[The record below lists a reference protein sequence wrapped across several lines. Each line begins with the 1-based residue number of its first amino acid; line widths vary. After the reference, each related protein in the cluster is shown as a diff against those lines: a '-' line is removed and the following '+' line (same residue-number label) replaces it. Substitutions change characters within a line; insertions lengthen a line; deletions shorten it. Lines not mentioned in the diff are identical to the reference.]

1 MTLEDIEKIA
11 SLLNIGIPIIV
22 GFVVAAFCLLNIDK
36 LLLLL
41 SSIQKAFAFCSQRAR
56 KGTIAN
62 SIRGRVMKSA
72 KSFRS
77 FGNHIMISDL
87 KINWIKEED
96 PETFIK
102 NNQVII
108 RMKQDT
114 NPHINFVTAVTAFV
128 GQGLL
133 PHSKR
138 YIDSNIYAMSK
149 LSVSR
154 FLILNGD
161 SYALEYFDENVLNPV
176 LSKDEDAK
184 DIFERLRTIDKN
196 GMFVNILLNEYA
208 KATHKIYPDA
218 PDPLLVVESKE
229 LLTYLY
235 RIAMGTFTDI
245 SEFQFNR
252 EYFKLQIFLAA
263 KTVTYKRGGITPYL
277 KHINTALADGIETI
291 YVFGLGRK
299 AAIAEEIAKYVKE
312 TDFRISS
319 TIPHY
324 YRHKSIHDGHTV
336 QGVCY
341 EISVYKEESS
351 TGY

>member
-1 MTLEDIEKIA
+1 MTLEDIKKIA
-11 SLLNIGIPIIV
+11 SFLNIGIPLIV
-22 GFVVAAFCLLNIDK
+22 GVAVAVFCLLNIDK

-41 SSIQKAFAFCSQRAR
+41 SSIQKLFAFCSQRAR
-56 KGTIAN
+56 KGAIAN

-108 RMKQDT
+108 RMKQDI
-114 NPHINFVTAVTAFV
+114 NPHKNFVTAVTAFV

-133 PHSKR
+133 PHSKK
-138 YIDSNIYAMSK
+138 YIDSSIYALSK

-161 SYALEYFDENVLNPV
+161 LDALEYFDENILNPV
-176 LSKDEDAK
+176 LAEDEDAQ
-184 DIFERLRTIDKN
+184 DIFEELRTIDKN
-196 GMFVNILLNEYA
+196 GMFINILLNEYA
-208 KATHKIYPDA
+208 KATKKIYPDT
-218 PDPLLVVESKE
+218 PDSLLTVESKE

-235 RIAMGTFTDI
+235 RIALGNFTDP
-245 SEFQFNR
+245 SELQFNR
-252 EYFKLQIFLAA
+252 EYFKLHIFLTA
-263 KTVTYKRGGITPYL
+263 KTATYKHSGIKPYL
-277 KHINTALADGIETI
+277 KHIDKSLLEGTETI
-291 YVFGLGRK
+291 YIFGLGRK
-299 AAIAEEIAKYVKE
+299 AEIAKEIAEYVKE

-324 YRHKSIHDGHTV
+324 YRHKSIRDGHTV

-341 EISVYKEESS
+341 EISVYKEASS
-351 TGY
+351 TDY